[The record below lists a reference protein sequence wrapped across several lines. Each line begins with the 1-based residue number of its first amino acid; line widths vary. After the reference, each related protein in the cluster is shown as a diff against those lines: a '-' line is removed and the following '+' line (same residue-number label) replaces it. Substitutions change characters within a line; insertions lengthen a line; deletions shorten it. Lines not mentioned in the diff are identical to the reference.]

1 MCPLFQKKS
10 DALQLPAALNPSRT
24 LDETTALNPSTHPW
38 KLKPIFEYI
47 PIESQIEK
55 FQTEY
60 YDAIAQC
67 HRAGSSTG
75 FIEFM
80 LSQID
85 KILDDIPAQINEE
98 NHLLSD
104 YVQKLLSVME
114 YDIPYTSNALMKKL
128 DLKSKETFRKNYLH
142 PAIKLDLIRM
152 TIPDKPRSRS
162 QKYIKLWTQADF
174 LAEKFKGDFA
184 PLYYANISPLKYE
197 HRR

>member
-1 MCPLFQKKS
+1 MTQSP
-10 DALQLPAALNPSRT
+10 N
-24 LDETTALNPSTHPW
+24 
-38 KLKPIFEYI
+38 
-47 PIESQIEK
+47 
-55 FQTEY
+55 
-60 YDAIAQC
+60 AIG
-67 HRAGSSTG
+67 AGSSTN

-114 YDIPYTSNALMKKL
+114 YDIPYTSSALMEKL
-128 DLKSKETFRKNYLH
+128 DLKSKETFQKIIYILLLSLIWSVWPSQISPGAEVRNILSFEPNQTFWQKN
-142 PAIKLDLIRM
+142 
-152 TIPDKPRSRS
+152 SRGT
-162 QKYIKLWTQADF
+162 L
-174 LAEKFKGDFA
+174 L

>member
-1 MCPLFQKKS
+1 
-10 DALQLPAALNPSRT
+10 
-24 LDETTALNPSTHPW
+24 
-38 KLKPIFEYI
+38 
-47 PIESQIEK
+47 
-55 FQTEY
+55 
-60 YDAIAQC
+60 
-67 HRAGSSTG
+67 
-75 FIEFM
+75 M

-114 YDIPYTSNALMKKL
+114 YDIPYTSSALMEKL

-142 PAIKLDLIRM
+142 PAIKLNLIRM
-152 TIPDKPRSRS
+152 TLPDKPRSRS
-162 QKYIKLWTQADF
+162 QKYIKLWTQSDF